1 MPHMSAPVIGKLCA
15 KWTVMNPISF
25 LEKLREQYIATED
38 DDLLFTNKECAL
50 GGTIYRLNC
59 WKDFHGKDSVVVF
72 ELKEKGWLISTSTC
86 LGIRYSETQGLLLLS
101 EQQLWDIGIP

>member
-1 MPHMSAPVIGKLCA
+1 MYLPLLGALGA
-15 KWTVMNPISF
+15 KWTVMNPVSF

-50 GGTIYRLNC
+50 GSTIYRLNC

-72 ELKEKGWLISTSTC
+72 ELKENGLLISTSTC
-86 LGIRYSETQGLLLLS
+86 LGIRYSETQDILLLS

>member
-1 MPHMSAPVIGKLCA
+1 
-15 KWTVMNPISF
+15 MNPVSF

-38 DDLLFTNKECAL
+38 DDLLFTDKECAL
-50 GGTIYRLNC
+50 GSTIYRLNC

-72 ELKEKGWLISTSTC
+72 ELKEKGRLISTSTC
-86 LGIRYSETQGLLLLS
+86 LGLRYSETQDLLLLS